1 MTPLDTLAP
10 DQRAVLE
17 LVLRQGRSYG
27 ELSELLAI
35 PERDVRARADA
46 GLRALAGEPAAGVD
60 TGRIADWLLGQ
71 QRDADA
77 ERTRAAVAKNRDARE
92 WAAAAAERLSELGGA
107 MPAIPTGD
115 DDRAAPRDDRAAPRD
130 DDRAAPGA
138 DDRPPPAPRPRPLR
152 DDRAAPRRDDRAAAP
167 PRDDR
172 AAPAP
177 AGSSR
182 LGGAILIGVVALV
195 VAGALVWLFFLRGDD
210 DEPSSAAPTATATA
224 TPEAA
229 ANDIPLQGVGG
240 SQAEGLMRLV
250 RRDDGAVQ
258 FAIAAQNVPANEG
271 QEVYAVWLT
280 REGGRPRRLGFAQT
294 PVGEDGILTTGGP
307 QQGQEDQF
315 PRWFATYD
323 KILITRE
330 TSADAR
336 RPGPAVLEGTLPAG
350 AG

>member
-46 GLRALAGEPAAGVD
+46 GLRALAGEPASGVD
-60 TGRIADWLLGQ
+60 SGRIADWLLGQ
-71 QRDADA
+71 QPDAEA
-77 ERTRAAVAKNRDARE
+77 ERTRAAVARSRDARE

-107 MPAIPTGD
+107 MPAVP
-115 DDRAAPRDDRAAPRD
+115 AADEAP
-130 DDRAAPGA
+130 AV
-138 DDRPPPAPRPRPLR
+138 PPAPRPRPLR
-152 DDRAAPRRDDRAAAP
+152 VDD
-167 PRDDR
+167 
-172 AAPAP
+172 APAP
-177 AGSSR
+177 RPRPRRGDDAPAARDGAAVAPRSSR
-182 LGGAILIGVVALV
+182 LGGAILIGVVALLV
-195 VAGALVWLFFLRGDD
+195 GATLLWIFVLRD
-210 DEPSSAAPTATATA
+210 DEEPTATTPAATATA
-224 TPEAA
+224 TPAA
-229 ANDIPLQGVGG
+229 QAGNDIPLRGTGD
-240 SQAEGLMRLV
+240 SQAQGLMRLV
-250 RRDDGAVQ
+250 RREDGAVQ
-258 FAIAAQNVPANEG
+258 FAIAAQNVPPNEG
-271 QEVYAVWLT
+271 REVYAVWLT

-307 QQGQEDQF
+307 QQGDEDKF
-315 PRWFATYD
+315 PQWFATYE

-330 TSADAR
+330 TDAQAR